1 MSTGEQE
8 ELIFDENDEI
18 ESGDYHLDR
27 TFTDISFAEYKLA
40 KHTFEKCVF
49 KSCHFNE
56 MSLGDCCFISC
67 VFEGCDFVLVKL
79 EHTTLNSV
87 RFDKCRLLG
96 INFSGCNKFGFLPD
110 FKGCLLDSTVF
121 CENSLKKGSFSSC
134 DIRNCDFME
143 CDMRETAFDHSVFE
157 QTNFQKCNLEK
168 ADFRSAVA
176 YQIDPLN
183 NKLAKARF
191 TLPEAQSFLGF
202 LGITIEY

>member
-1 MSTGEQE
+1 MGDQE
-8 ELIFDENDEI
+8 ELAFEKNDDL
-18 ESGDYHLDR
+18 ESCDYHLDK
-27 TFTDISFAEYKLA
+27 TFADISFSAYKLA

-49 KSCHFNE
+49 RSCHFNE

-96 INFSGCNKFGFLPD
+96 LNFSGCNKFGFLPD

-121 CENSLKKGSFSSC
+121 CENSLKKGSFASC
-134 DIRNCDFME
+134 EIRNCDFME
-143 CDMRETAFDHSVFE
+143 CDMRESVFDHSVFE

-183 NKLAKARF
+183 NRMAKARF